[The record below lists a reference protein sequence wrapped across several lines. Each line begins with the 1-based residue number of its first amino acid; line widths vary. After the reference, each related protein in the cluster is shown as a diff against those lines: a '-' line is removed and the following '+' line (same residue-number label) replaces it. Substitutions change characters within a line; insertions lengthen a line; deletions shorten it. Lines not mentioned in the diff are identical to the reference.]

1 MILVVAAVAV
11 VVAADLGLLLK
22 LLRCLSVGLPLAQ
35 RVPGGGRRRR
45 AAVGRRHDDA
55 ELVEKRLRLRVGET
69 LSSEHLLDPVA
80 VRSREVLLD
89 QALERKATVDESW
102 RGIVFSKV
110 ILQQVILLKMG
121 GCIALLTQQP
131 MVRIS
136 TLPEIFQ
143 MIFRA

>member
-1 MILVVAAVAV
+1 MILVVAAVTV

-22 LLRCLSVGLPLAQ
+22 LLRCLSVGLSLAQ

-89 QALERKATVDESW
+89 QALERKKIVSAVANFKCHPATSYPCSIEDK
-102 RGIVFSKV
+102 G
-110 ILQQVILLKMG
+110 
-121 GCIALLTQQP
+121 
-131 MVRIS
+131 
-136 TLPEIFQ
+136 TLDC
-143 MIFRA
+143 